1 VTKLDEMNEEEFT
14 KYLIERLGELLSE
27 IFVDS
32 TYDEKLKIGVKWLTE
47 RKFDLMS
54 IKALSEV
61 THDITEK
68 IHDEINGEE
77 EGPKNPE

>member
-1 VTKLDEMNEEEFT
+1 MTKLDDMNEEEFT
-14 KYLIERLGELLSE
+14 KYLAERVGELMTE

-47 RKFDLMS
+47 RKFDLMA
-54 IKALSEV
+54 IKALTDV
-61 THDITEK
+61 AQDITEK

-77 EGPKNPE
+77 APE